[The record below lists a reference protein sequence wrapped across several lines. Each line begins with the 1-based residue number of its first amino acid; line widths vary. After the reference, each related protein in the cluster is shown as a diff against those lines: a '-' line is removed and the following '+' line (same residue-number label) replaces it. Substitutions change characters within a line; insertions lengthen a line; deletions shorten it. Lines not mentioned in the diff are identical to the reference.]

1 MEKET
6 SPYHFWYNYSF
17 SEFNGLFVF
26 LTIPNDFSPVPEA
39 AETHIQQQIAPFLF
53 CNPLAEPM
61 FSASK

>member
-6 SPYHFWYNYSF
+6 SPYHFWYSYSF
-17 SEFNGLFVF
+17 SEFNSPFVL
-26 LTIPNDFSPVPEA
+26 LTFPDDSSPVPEA
-39 AETHIQQQIAPFLF
+39 AETHIQQQRAPFLF